1 MSLTLAAESPRG
13 LVGRSVRGAVD
24 DDELAGVPSLGR
36 LLTGVIDDEAALLAA
51 TCASNCAA
59 DRRSRPGIWE
69 DEDMELGG
77 GDHVDAS
84 GAVMV
89 SPFSS

>member
-13 LVGRSVRGAVD
+13 LEGRSVRGAVD
-24 DDELAGVPSLGR
+24 DDKLAGVASLGR
-36 LLTGVIDDEAALLAA
+36 LLAGVIGDEAALLAA
-51 TCASNCAA
+51 TCASNCAT

-77 GDHVDAS
+77 GDDLDAS
-84 GAVMV
+84 GPVMV
-89 SPFSS
+89 SLSSS